1 MSFFLSQALH
11 DTAEEKAW
19 AAATR
24 KRGKERERDVWEK
37 MASDE
42 IANNLELAGPEV
54 WATDRG
60 REREVEGERERVRA
74 LLCLPKPYNDLP
86 TPPSTP
92 LVLIVYT
99 RVAGEVGH
107 V

>member
-1 MSFFLSQALH
+1 LFFSQALH

-42 IANNLELAGPEV
+42 IANNLALAGPEV
-54 WATDRG
+54 WATEREREGG
-60 REREVEGERERVRA
+60 RERERARA
-74 LLCLPKPYNDLP
+74 LLCLPKPYNDLF

>member
-1 MSFFLSQALH
+1 MQALH

-42 IANNLELAGPEV
+42 ISNNLALAGPEV
-54 WATDRG
+54 WATE
-60 REREVEGERERVRA
+60 RERERERERGKER
-74 LLCLPKPYNDLP
+74 K
-86 TPPSTP
+86 
-92 LVLIVYT
+92 
-99 RVAGEVGH
+99 REK
-107 V
+107 